1 MKRFIDIVLSVIVLI
16 LISPLFIPIVI
27 ILLLTGEHYVFYKHD
42 RVGYQGKTFKLIKF
56 STMLKDS
63 PNIGTKD
70 ITVRNDPR
78 VFLFGRFLRKTKI
91 NELPQII
98 NVIKG
103 DMSIIGPRPLTP
115 RNFDFY
121 PVEAK
126 KNIAKLKPGIS
137 GIGSII
143 FRDEEAILSTY
154 KTSLDN
160 FYKVNI
166 SPYKGKLESWYL
178 IHQNTWLDFKL
189 MALTA
194 LIIIRPSVDVKIY
207 FKDLP
212 KRPNSIEA

>member
-1 MKRFIDIVLSVIVLI
+1 MKRFIDLTLSIIILI
-16 LISPLFIPIVI
+16 IISPLFLPIVI
-27 ILLLTGEHYVFYKHD
+27 ILLLTGEHYIFYTHD
-42 RVGYQGKTFKLIKF
+42 RVGYQRKIFRLIKF

-63 PNIGTKD
+63 PNLGTKD

-78 VFLFGRFLRKTKI
+78 VFPFGRFLRKTKI
-91 NELPQII
+91 NELPQIL

-121 PVEAK
+121 PEEFK
-126 KNIAKLKPGIS
+126 KNISKLKPGIS

-160 FYKVNI
+160 FYKLNI
-166 SPYKGKLESWYL
+166 SPYKGKLETWYL
-178 IHQNTWLDFKL
+178 NHQNTWLDFKL

-194 LIIIRPSVDVKIY
+194 WIIIRPNMDVNLF

-212 KRPNSIEA
+212 KRPDFIEA

>member
-1 MKRFIDIVLSVIVLI
+1 MKRFIDLVLSVIVLV

-27 ILLLTGEHYVFYKHD
+27 VLILTGEHYVFYTHD
-42 RVGYQGKTFKLIKF
+42 RVGYKGKIFKLIKF

-63 PNIGTKD
+63 PNLGTKD

-78 VFLFGRFLRKTKI
+78 VFPFGRFLRRTKI
-91 NELPQII
+91 NELPQIL
-98 NVIKG
+98 NVLKG

-121 PVEAK
+121 PKKAK
-126 KNIAKLKPGIS
+126 KNILKLKPGIS
-137 GIGSII
+137 GIGSIV

-160 FYKVNI
+160 FYKHNI
-166 SPYKGKLESWYL
+166 SPYKGELETWYFD
-178 IHQNTWLDFKL
+178 HKNTWLDFKL

-194 LIIIRPSVDVKIY
+194 LIITRPTIDINVF

-212 KRPNSIEA
+212 KRPDLIEA